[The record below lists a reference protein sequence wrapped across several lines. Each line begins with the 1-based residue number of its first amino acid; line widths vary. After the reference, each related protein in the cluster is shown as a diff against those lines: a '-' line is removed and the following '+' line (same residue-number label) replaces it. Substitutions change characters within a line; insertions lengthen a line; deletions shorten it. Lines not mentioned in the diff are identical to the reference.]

1 MPVKKLK
8 AFLDEKKVKYVS
20 ISHSKAYTSQEVAA
34 LTHISGKE
42 MAKTVLIKI
51 DGELAMTVLPAS
63 YRIDFEM
70 LRTIMKTRKVTL
82 AGEMEFKDRFPDC
95 EIGAMPPF
103 GNLYDMDVYVAESL
117 AEDEEIAFSA
127 GLHSEII
134 KMKYRDFDKL
144 VKPHILKFSE
154 KTISFPNDPGERWDV
169 D

>member
-1 MPVKKLK
+1 MPAKTLK
-8 AFLDEKKVKYVS
+8 AFLDEKKVKYLS

-34 LTHISGKE
+34 LTHVSGKE

-51 DGELAMTVLPAS
+51 NGNMAMAVLPAS
-63 YRIDFEM
+63 YHIDFET
-70 LRTIMKTRKVTL
+70 LRAIMKTRKVTL
-82 AGEMEFKDRFPDC
+82 ASEMEFKDRFPDC

-103 GNLYDMDVYVAESL
+103 GNLYNMDVYVAESL

-134 KMKYRDFDKL
+134 KMGYKDYYKL

-154 KTISFPNDPGERWDV
+154 KTISFPNDPRERWDV